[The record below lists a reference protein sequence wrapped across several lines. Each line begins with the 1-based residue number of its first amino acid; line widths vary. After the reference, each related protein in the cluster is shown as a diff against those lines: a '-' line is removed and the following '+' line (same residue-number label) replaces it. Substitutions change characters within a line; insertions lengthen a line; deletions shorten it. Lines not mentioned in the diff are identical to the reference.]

1 MITQRQKEIL
11 LAIISEFMNSA
22 DEVGSLTL
30 VQKYGMDVSS
40 ATVRNEMVHLMD
52 EGYLEKSHISSGR
65 FPTDQALRLYVKELG
80 TNVSMSA
87 VDEALVRQELFKVRF
102 SQEELIKQILDVLV
116 EKLDSAAFVF
126 TNDYNRYYGV
136 SSLMKYEEL
145 KNIDVLR
152 RVLDVLEDRNL
163 LNQVFTKYTSD
174 QVSMLIGQESGLP
187 DLQDCVIAFT
197 KVNMH
202 RNSFA
207 HMGIIGSRRI
217 NYGKVIPL
225 LNSIKESVETSLRG
239 WR

>member
-1 MITQRQKEIL
+1 MT
-11 LAIISEFMNSA
+11 SA

-30 VQKYGMDVSS
+30 VQKYGMNISS
-40 ATVRNEMVHLMD
+40 ATIRNEMVRLMN

-65 FPTDQALRLYVKELG
+65 FPTDQALRLYVKELVEK
-80 TNVSMSA
+80 NQIDA
-87 VDEALVRQELFKVRF
+87 VEDAVVRQELFKVRF

-116 EKLDSAAFVF
+116 ERLQSAAFVF
-126 TNDYNRYYGV
+126 TQEYNRYFGV

-145 KNIDVLR
+145 KNIKVLQ

-163 LNQVFTKYTSD
+163 LNQVFNKYSND
-174 QVSMLIGQESGLP
+174 NVSLLIGNESGIS

-197 KVNMH
+197 PLNLH
-202 RNSFA
+202 RNTFA

-217 NYGKVIPL
+217 NYTKVIPL
-225 LNSIKESVETSLRG
+225 LNSVKNSVENSLRG